1 MKKFFTIALLLLAIA
16 SNVIAQ
22 DRLDL
27 LYNQCKDESIRQ
39 YGEYLLDPKSLDDE
53 TAIRLGCSILDNK
66 DIAKASPSLDFRNN
80 NRNVDESGL
89 TIGMIIAVLKTM
101 PADIKLRQ
109 AHNFNHAKIV
119 FFDNGKVFVSGI
131 FEYYGSGGDV
141 LYEATNLYANLN
153 LKYNWRH
160 GGGIDVRI
168 NGFLYDPF
176 GESGFGYLVKAE
188 ESNTNYFPKAFA
200 SKGMSYEDLIGDLG
214 GNYVIGVG
222 MGLNL
227 QNINGT
233 DLFFNWLD
241 KDNGISFSY
250 VENRY
255 ERKLKLQKDPDYPV
269 YVETPMRSIHWS
281 SSDYQAFREACQ
293 EIDTKKGKA
302 REAKEM
308 AQEAAKWAPL
318 KKKYGAAA
326 FNRAYNECEVWV
338 GMPVGLVQIYHKQV
352 KKTQS
357 FGGTVEIYSGF
368 RRTVWVSNGKVT
380 KIVYK

>member
-1 MKKFFTIALLLLAIA
+1 MKKIFTIALLVLAIA

-22 DRLDL
+22 DRPGL
-27 LYNQCKDESIRQ
+27 LYACKDESICQ
-39 YGEYLLDPKSLDDE
+39 YGKYLWDPKSLDDE
-53 TAIRLGCSILDNK
+53 TAIQLGCSILDN
-66 DIAKASPSLDFRNN
+66 DRMAEASPSYKGY
-80 NRNVDESGL
+80 EKKYSL

-119 FFDNGKVFVSGI
+119 FFDNGKVFVSGLLD
-131 FEYYGSGGDV
+131 EYVVNTNTSDYH
-141 LYEATNLYANLN
+141 AINLYDDLG

-160 GGGIDVRI
+160 GGGVDVRI

-188 ESNTNYFPKAFA
+188 ESNTNYFPKTFA
-200 SKGMSYEDLIGDLG
+200 SKGMSYEDLKGDLG

-222 MGLNL
+222 RVLNL

-233 DLFFNWLD
+233 ELFFDWLD
-241 KDNGISFSY
+241 KDNDISF
-250 VENRY
+250 EAFRFQ
-255 ERKLKLQKDPDYPV
+255 EKLKLQKDPDYPV
-269 YVETPMRSIHWS
+269 YVETPMRSIHWN

-293 EIDTKKGKA
+293 EIDGKKGKA
-302 REAKEM
+302 QEAKEM

-326 FNRAYNECEVWV
+326 FNRAYNECEVWI
-338 GMPVGLVQIYHKQV
+338 GMPVGLVRIYHKQV